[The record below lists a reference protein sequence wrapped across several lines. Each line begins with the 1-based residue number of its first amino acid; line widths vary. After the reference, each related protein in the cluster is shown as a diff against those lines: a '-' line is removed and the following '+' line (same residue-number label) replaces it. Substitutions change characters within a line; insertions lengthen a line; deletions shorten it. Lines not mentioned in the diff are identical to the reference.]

1 MKVRSSLVLSVGDD
15 LDRLGCQIQ
24 DAVHRR
30 WPMLAP
36 VVAFVNIRPDGTV
49 VRRRDGEAQVVGK
62 LPGLADGGNLASGTE
77 SGAWKSNYAALAGD
91 QAGFMPTLRR
101 IAADVRSQQKLVRL
115 QREHGWE
122 DSGGLF
128 VQVLADSFGP
138 LASVLPLALHEAI
151 SERRGRLGSGFEP
164 LLSVF
169 YFLPGLF
176 LSTETVE
183 GRRTMARALARS
195 HATLSEMESAL
206 YPDKADKQT
215 VPCRVWVAGSVD
227 RQGAVTNFESVQTP
241 AAHFLARMVDGCLGD
256 DRVWDNALGSVVDQR
271 RTLLSTF
278 GYADLYFPRSFLN
291 GFALASSRRRLQI
304 HMSGRDE
311 PDSEALSVEVQGWIG
326 KAGIDGVLGRLTSSK
341 EGKLVL
347 RPASQAP
354 GAAVAQEP
362 DQPVVEPDELV
373 ADDYLRAVAREVE
386 AGGQWGVLVRSAG
399 DRLFDGC
406 LKEFR
411 DELSRRLDSQSG
423 GLAAGGVFC
432 AHLAGTGR
440 GLTEALVGADV
451 RNLNS
456 LAFDVQYRLAREA
469 GMPGDAERLKQLKVA
484 LIPGKEGA
492 VSSTQQR
499 IKAES
504 AVLARL
510 AKGPSQDGQDG
521 RTDEIKSRIAAL
533 QGDVEKYLEELAA
546 LRAECAEQE
555 VKVDEQRRMAR
566 DPSRRHLLLARL
578 REAEADDLE
587 KDERRLRD
595 AVARRTQAGDRYDRA
610 GRERKQ
616 TMREVFL
623 HAAGAA
629 GLFLVAY
636 VLLVVTTPLDFA
648 FAVAW
653 KVLLAG
659 MAAVVIIRGTRAY
672 KLVAE
677 ERNARGALAEAREA
691 VVNAARRL
699 WAREV
704 NALRRRFTF
713 LVHAEAIRVLDR
725 LRDEVAAEE
734 ARIKELQGR
743 VAQYGKSVDEEEAAL
758 ARIAPDQDAG
768 YHRESVLTRRQAE
781 AMIGDSKALDQ
792 DVREAIESVTRSALL
807 QEIRAGGSTA
817 DWGPTVRTAEAS
829 LRRAVDNFLG
839 NENVAT
845 VLDRFLAN
853 EDQGEVRLLWHGVQ
867 QAARAQL
874 GLHLDG
880 DQGVVRQLFL
890 VPPDLSSVLKTFL
903 EQHVVASG
911 SVDWATAGRDYVG
924 VCKTIMAFPTC
935 QVAELTIDKS
945 DLDAHWEDVCVRRG
959 VPLLSLPA
967 HEAVA
972 RVKDEDAVVVLQ
984 AATAFLDGEARQ
996 RGGAIRSLVRSRIS
1010 SPKASR
1016 TPREWLDLFEHAE
1029 EFPTE
1034 TVEEMAE
1041 KLRAR
1046 CRSSSQDAD
1055 NLGRFK
1061 DGIPPLY
1068 RHRLDFLMR
1077 R

>member
-24 DAVHRR
+24 DVVHRR

-49 VRRRDGEAQVVGK
+49 VRRRDGEAQVVAK
-62 LPGLADGGNLASGTE
+62 LPGLADGGNLASETE
-77 SGAWKSNYAALAGD
+77 SGAWKSAYAALVDD
-91 QAGFMPTLRR
+91 QTGFLPTLRK
-101 IAADVRSQQKLVRL
+101 IAADVRGQQKLVRL

-128 VQVLADSFGP
+128 VHVLADSFGP
-138 LASVLPLALHEAI
+138 LASVLPLALHQAI

-164 LLSVF
+164 LMSVF

-195 HATLSEMESAL
+195 HATLSEIEDAL
-206 YPDKADKQT
+206 YPDNADRRT
-215 VPCRVWVAGSVD
+215 VPCRIWMAGSVD
-227 RQGAVTNFESVQTP
+227 RQGAVTSFGSIRTP
-241 AAHFLARMVDGCLGD
+241 AAHFLARMVDGSLGD
-256 DRVWDNALGSVVDQR
+256 DRVWDNALGSVADQR
-271 RTLLSTF
+271 RTFLSTF

-291 GFALASSRRRLQI
+291 GFALASSRRRLQA

-311 PDSEALSVEVQGWIG
+311 PDSEVLSAEVQGWIG
-326 KAGIDGVLGRLTSSK
+326 RARIDDVLGRLTSSK

-347 RPASQAP
+347 RSGNQAP
-354 GAAVAQEP
+354 GPAVAQEP
-362 DQPVVEPDELV
+362 DRPLVEPDELV
-373 ADDYLRAVAREVE
+373 ADDYIRAVAREVE
-386 AGGQWGVLVRSAG
+386 AAGQWGALVRSAG

-406 LKEFR
+406 IEDFR
-411 DELSRRLDSQSG
+411 DELSRRLDSQAG

-440 GLTEALVGADV
+440 GLTEALVGAEV

-456 LAFDVQYRLAREA
+456 LAFDVQCRLAREA

-484 LIPGKEGA
+484 LMPGKEEA

-510 AKGPSQDGQDG
+510 AKGLDQDGQDG
-521 RTDEIKSRIAAL
+521 RTDEIKSRIATL
-533 QGDVEKYLEELAA
+533 QDDVEKYLVELAA

-587 KDERRLRD
+587 KDERRLRE
-595 AVARRTQAGDRYDRA
+595 AVARRGRAGDRYDQANRDC
-610 GRERKQ
+610 KQ
-616 TMREVFL
+616 TLREVL
-623 HAAGAA
+623 THSAGAA
-629 GLFLVAY
+629 GLFLAAY
-636 VLLVVTTPLDFA
+636 VLLVVATSLDFA
-648 FAVAW
+648 FDIAW
-653 KVLLAG
+653 KVPLAG
-659 MAAVVIIRGTRAY
+659 LVVVLFIRGTRAY
-672 KLVAE
+672 KLLAE

-699 WAREV
+699 WAREIS
-704 NALRRRFTF
+704 ALRRRFTF

-734 ARIKELQGR
+734 ARIKELQAR

-758 ARIAPDQDAG
+758 AKIAPDRDAG

-781 AMIGDSKALDQ
+781 ALIGDSKALDQ
-792 DVREAIESVTRSALL
+792 DVRDAIDSVTRSALL
-807 QEIRAGGSTA
+807 QETRAGGSTA
-817 DWGPTVRTAEAS
+817 DWGPTVRAAEAS
-829 LRRAVDNFLG
+829 LRGAVDNFLG
-839 NENVAT
+839 NENVGT
-845 VLDRFLAN
+845 VLDRFLAQ
-853 EDQGEVRLLWHGVQ
+853 EDQGEAPRLWRSVQ

-874 GLHLDG
+874 RLQLDG
-880 DQGVVRQLFL
+880 SQGVVRQLFL

-945 DLDAHWEDVCVRRG
+945 ELDAHWEDVSVRPG

-984 AATAFLDGEARQ
+984 AATAFLDEQGRQ
-996 RGGAIRSLVRSRIS
+996 RGGAIRSLVRSRVS

-1016 TPREWLDLFEHAE
+1016 TPQEWLDLFEHAE
-1029 EFPTE
+1029 ELPTE

-1061 DGIPPLY
+1061 DGIPALY
-1068 RHRLDFLMR
+1068 RRRLDFLMR